1 MKIRIEPYKTWSGGA
16 RALGRKC
23 GILRTTAQQVRK
35 HGDFNFIINW
45 GRSERRFN
53 GHYINE
59 PEKVRI
65 ASNKLLCVEVFS
77 EAHIPCPEST
87 TSRDVADGWLT
98 DGTTVIAR
106 TLLRASGGRGIH
118 LCDPET
124 DQTLRKAPL
133 YTKYVK
139 KTDEYRV
146 HVWQGEVID
155 VQQKRRNTAVA
166 DGDIN
171 WQIRNHDNGFIYARD
186 DVNPLVVLVPPL
198 AALLLL
204 WALISA
210 LWTWATTESINNVP
224 YTRSILRQVWKEL
237 LWTPTIERSYER
249 SHKSKPVYIEDAEAV
264 FSEEEVD
271 ETIHSDRDLQP
282 TVLESL
288 EGGEG
293 LDRFNKGDGS

>member
-23 GILRTTAQQVRK
+23 GILRTTAQQIRK

-77 EAHIPCPEST
+77 EARVPCPEST
-87 TSRDVADGWLT
+87 TSRDVADGWLS
-98 DGTTVIAR
+98 DGKTVIAR
-106 TLLRASGGRGIH
+106 TLLRASGGRGIY

-133 YTKYVK
+133 YTQYVK

-155 VQQKRRNTAVA
+155 VQQKRRNTAIP
-166 DGDIN
+166 DGMVN

-186 DVNPLVVLVPPL
+186 GVNTPSGLHTAACDAVNALGLDFGAVDLGYNRKHDRCTVYEVNTAPGL
-198 AALLLL
+198 EGATLDSYWKALLKTFPQLL
-204 WALISA
+204 TGIYKRRRQGLQR
-210 LWTWATTESINNVP
+210 
-224 YTRSILRQVWKEL
+224 TRRG
-237 LWTPTIERSYER
+237 R
-249 SHKSKPVYIEDAEAV
+249 
-264 FSEEEVD
+264 
-271 ETIHSDRDLQP
+271 
-282 TVLESL
+282 
-288 EGGEG
+288 
-293 LDRFNKGDGS
+293 